1 MVATTDGRSLEV
13 LDSTSADR
21 DRVPVV
27 FHLGTPTGIAALPAP
42 LDPGARIRV
51 VMYARPGYGRST
63 PQPGRSVA
71 DAARDTSSIL
81 DALGIDT
88 FVTAGWSGGGPHALA
103 CAALLPDR
111 CLAAAVIAGLAPYPA
126 PVRDWT
132 AGKAGLALCGD
143 DDALEAACEADREA
157 SSSLTGEDM
166 PEMFPSPADR
176 AALTG
181 AYADW
186 LAACMRSA
194 FLLGS
199 SGQRDDWKA
208 FMRDWG
214 FDPADSLRVALWQGD
229 QDDMVTPAHARW
241 LAEHIPD
248 STLHGLPGE
257 GHLSIGLRLP
267 EILDD
272 LTHGTRPTR

>member
-1 MVATTDGRSLEV
+1 
-13 LDSTSADR
+13 
-21 DRVPVV
+21 
-27 FHLGTPTGIAALPAP
+27 
-42 LDPGARIRV
+42 
-51 VMYARPGYGRST
+51 
-63 PQPGRSVA
+63 
-71 DAARDTSSIL
+71 
-81 DALGIDT
+81 
-88 FVTAGWSGGGPHALA
+88 
-103 CAALLPDR
+103 LPDR

-132 AGKAGLALCGD
+132 AGKAGLALSGD
-143 DDALEAACEADREA
+143 DEALEAACEADRVA
-157 SSSLTGEDM
+157 SSSLTADDM
-166 PEMFPSPADR
+166 PEMFPSVADR

-208 FMRDWG
+208 FTRDWE
-214 FDPADSLRVALWQGD
+214 FSPADSLRVALWQGD

-241 LAEHIPD
+241 LAEHVPD
-248 STLHGLPGE
+248 STLHVLPGE

-272 LTHGTRPTR
+272 LTHGTRTTG